1 MGVQNQLVKY
11 INNPIKTFINK
22 LLSMI
27 TRKYGSSKLID
38 KDTEAMINLQFPNE
52 LEQKEVKELLEDLL
66 TRNHD
71 LSETLN
77 IKILRK
83 DIVELFGKAKLERIV
98 NDSTLQDSILELS
111 EEELKTYHYILNYK
125 TTDFD
130 ERISNLN
137 TYACKN
143 INLDELQ
150 NLPETERLK
159 AISIIVSNSQF
170 NLGSLGELN
179 TYYEKRKAICQE
191 IISDPKK
198 VEEEYQKDIESE
210 DEISVVPFG
219 LLYEMQSLD
228 ELDRIL
234 KRINIY
240 I

>member
-98 NDSTLQDSILELS
+98 NDSTLQDSIL
-111 EEELKTYHYILNYK
+111 
-125 TTDFD
+125 
-130 ERISNLN
+130 
-137 TYACKN
+137 
-143 INLDELQ
+143 
-150 NLPETERLK
+150 
-159 AISIIVSNSQF
+159 
-170 NLGSLGELN
+170 
-179 TYYEKRKAICQE
+179 
-191 IISDPKK
+191 
-198 VEEEYQKDIESE
+198 
-210 DEISVVPFG
+210 
-219 LLYEMQSLD
+219 
-228 ELDRIL
+228 
-234 KRINIY
+234 
-240 I
+240 

>member
-111 EEELKTYHYILNYK
+111 EEELKTRKNKKLK
-125 TTDFD
+125 
-130 ERISNLN
+130 SS
-137 TYACKN
+137 N
-143 INLDELQ
+143 IN
-150 NLPETERLK
+150 
-159 AISIIVSNSQF
+159 
-170 NLGSLGELN
+170 
-179 TYYEKRKAICQE
+179 
-191 IISDPKK
+191 
-198 VEEEYQKDIESE
+198 
-210 DEISVVPFG
+210 
-219 LLYEMQSLD
+219 
-228 ELDRIL
+228 
-234 KRINIY
+234 
-240 I
+240 